1 MPSRLLLNVAR
12 EETRVALLEG
22 RVVREI
28 YIDRKAHRSTLGNI
42 YKGRVSRVLPGM
54 EAAFIDI
61 GLPKAAFLHV
71 DDIRASGDQL
81 PTSAFDDGEEEGT
94 EATAE
99 EAAARPV
106 RPPIQELIREGQEIV
121 VQVQKEA
128 ISTKGPR
135 VTTYISLPG
144 RYLVYMPEV
153 EHVGISRKID
163 DEQERER
170 LRGLVDAVRRSG
182 EGFVVRT
189 VSAGCSGREVTGE
202 TAFLRK
208 LWEAARLRAAAHPAP
223 VLLHTELDL
232 ATRTIRD
239 LMSDDVDRLIIDSPT
254 EHARLKQVVAEI
266 LPELAERIEL
276 YEGDELLFDH
286 YGVELELSR
295 ALKRRVWLRS
305 GGYLVID
312 QTEALTAID
321 VNTGRFVGKRNLE
334 DTILRTNLE
343 AAEEIAYQLR
353 LRNLG
358 GIIICDFID
367 MELPDHRQRVY
378 EHLVDATAGDRAR
391 TTIYPIS
398 ELGLIEMTRK
408 RVRESLGQVMLDLC
422 PACDGTGRVRSAITV
437 THDIFREVRRLTL
450 PNRTGGRIQISAH
463 PDIVDLLYGE
473 ERLTVDELEL
483 AYQCRIEVEASDD
496 PDPDHF
502 RVRRL
507 PA

>member
-28 YIDRKAHRSTLGNI
+28 YIDRKSHRDTVGNI

-61 GLPKAAFLHV
+61 GLAKSAFLHV
-71 DDIRASGDQL
+71 NDIRSNGDQL
-81 PTSAFDDGEEEGT
+81 PASAFDEGEGEGAGEEGVEG
-94 EATAE
+94 E
-99 EAAARPV
+99 EARPV
-106 RPPIQELIREGQEIV
+106 RPPIQDLIREGQEII

-128 ISTKGPR
+128 IGTKGPR
-135 VTTYISLPG
+135 VTTYVSLPG

-153 EHVGISRKID
+153 EHIGISRKID
-163 DEQERER
+163 DDEERER
-170 LRGLVDAVRRSG
+170 LRELVETVRRPG
-182 EGFVVRT
+182 EGYVVRT
-189 VSAGCSGREVTGE
+189 VADGSSGREFAGE

-208 LWEAARLRAAAHPAP
+208 LWEAARLKAASHPAP
-223 VLLHTELDL
+223 ALLHTELDL

-239 LMSDDVDRLIIDSPT
+239 LMSDDVDRLVIDSPT
-254 EHARLKQVVAEI
+254 EYDRLMQVVEEI
-266 LPELAERIEL
+266 LPGVAERIEL

-358 GIIICDFID
+358 GIIICDLID
-367 MELPDHRQRVY
+367 MEVPEHREKVYQR
-378 EHLVDATAGDRAR
+378 LIDATAGDKAR

-408 RVRESLGQVMLDLC
+408 RVRESLGQVMLDGC
-422 PACDGTGRVRSAITV
+422 PTCDGTGRVRSGTTIA
-437 THDIFREVRRLTL
+437 HDIFRDVRRLTHG
-450 PNRTGGRIQISAH
+450 RTGGKIQIIAH

-483 AYQCRIEVEASDD
+483 AHQCRIEVEGSDD
-496 PDPDHF
+496 PDPGHF

-507 PA
+507 AE